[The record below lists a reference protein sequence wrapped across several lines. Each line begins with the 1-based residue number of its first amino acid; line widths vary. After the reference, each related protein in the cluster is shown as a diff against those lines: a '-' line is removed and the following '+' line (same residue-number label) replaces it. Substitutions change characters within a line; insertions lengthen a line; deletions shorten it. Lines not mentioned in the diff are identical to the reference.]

1 MFFSAC
7 LRNIPITSG
16 SCFSSLSPYGDSRT
30 TVAYGQFSRL
40 SAQWIDVFDDPN
52 DASGV
57 DNDLLGGRA
66 TKNLTHTLSSDYLK
80 ESLEKIAKQDEARAK
95 DVLSFNLGLNEC
107 LKQAY
112 RILKPK
118 KYFCLVV
125 GNRLVKQVRIPTDF
139 IIAELAEKIGFTC
152 EDIIVRNIPGK
163 RMPIKNSPTNIVGAL
178 EETMNKESIV
188 VLRKN

>member
-1 MFFSAC
+1 M
-7 LRNIPITSG
+7 
-16 SCFSSLSPYGDSRT
+16 
-30 TVAYGQFSRL
+30 
-40 SAQWIDVFDDPN
+40 FDDPN

-57 DNDLLGGRA
+57 DNDLLGGRT

-80 ESLEKIAKQDEARAK
+80 ESLEKIAKQDEVRAK

-107 LKQAY
+107 LKQAH

>member
-1 MFFSAC
+1 M
-7 LRNIPITSG
+7 
-16 SCFSSLSPYGDSRT
+16 
-30 TVAYGQFSRL
+30 
-40 SAQWIDVFDDPN
+40 
-52 DASGV
+52 
-57 DNDLLGGRA
+57 
-66 TKNLTHTLSSDYLK
+66 
-80 ESLEKIAKQDEARAK
+80 
-95 DVLSFNLGLNEC
+95 SFNLGLNEC
-107 LKQAY
+107 LKQAH

-152 EDIIVRNIPGK
+152 EDIIVRNIPCK

-178 EETMNKESIV
+178 EETMSKESIV

>member
-1 MFFSAC
+1 M
-7 LRNIPITSG
+7 
-16 SCFSSLSPYGDSRT
+16 
-30 TVAYGQFSRL
+30 
-40 SAQWIDVFDDPN
+40 
-52 DASGV
+52 
-57 DNDLLGGRA
+57 
-66 TKNLTHTLSSDYLK
+66 
-80 ESLEKIAKQDEARAK
+80 
-95 DVLSFNLGLNEC
+95 LSFNLGLNEC

-112 RILKPK
+112 KILKTG

-178 EETMNKESIV
+178 EETMNKESII